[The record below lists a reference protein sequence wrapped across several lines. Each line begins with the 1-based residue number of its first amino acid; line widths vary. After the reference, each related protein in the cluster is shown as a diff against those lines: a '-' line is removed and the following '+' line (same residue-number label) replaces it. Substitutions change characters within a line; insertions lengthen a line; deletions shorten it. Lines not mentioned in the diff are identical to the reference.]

1 MAHANHTT
9 TSRIARFETMVAGN
23 AGRPWII
30 CPVRFYGAQPPRKMD
45 GNPCTLSFTRSR
57 RRKMNIKKLIFDG
70 EGVTLDF
77 KKTITSC
84 EKIARTMSSFAN
96 NKGGRLLIGVAD
108 DGTIKGVK
116 SEDEERYMI
125 TKAAQLFARP
135 ALEPVFEE
143 VYVDDKLVLVV
154 EIPESDTKPHYALA
168 EDGKWGAYV
177 RVKDKSVLAS
187 KIVVDVL
194 RHSADKSGILIEYST
209 KEKALLEYLAE
220 RERINVPEYCKL
232 LNLSRR
238 SA

>member
-1 MAHANHTT
+1 
-9 TSRIARFETMVAGN
+9 
-23 AGRPWII
+23 
-30 CPVRFYGAQPPRKMD
+30 
-45 GNPCTLSFTRSR
+45 
-57 RRKMNIKKLIFDG
+57 MNIKKTIFEG

-84 EKIARTMSSFAN
+84 EKIARTMVSFAN
-96 NKGGRLLIGVAD
+96 NRSGRLLIGVAD

-125 TKAAQLFARP
+125 TRAAQMFSKP
-135 ALEPVFEE
+135 ALDPVFEE

-168 EDGKWGAYV
+168 EDGKWWVYV

-194 RHSADKSGILIEYST
+194 RHSADNQGVLIEYSA
-209 KEKALLEYLAE
+209 KEKALLQYLDE
-220 RERINVPEYCKL
+220 KQRINMQEYCKL
-232 LNLSRR
+232 LKLSRR
-238 SA
+238 SAQRILVNMVLSGVLRIHTTEKEEYYTAA